1 MSITAAALH
10 RALTPVLAPH
20 GVDLED
26 VELRRVGRTTQVIVV
41 IDRDGGVDLDT
52 IAAVSRNVAAEL
64 EGRPE
69 WVSADYTLEVTSP
82 GVDRPLMTPR
92 RWRRNIGRL
101 VEVETADSRL
111 TGRIVAVDDDWVEID
126 ARGKLHRLGLDRVVR
141 ALVQVE
147 FARTDTEQA

>member
-1 MSITAAALH
+1 MPITAAALH
-10 RALTPVLAPH
+10 RALPPLLAPN

-26 VELRRVGRTTQVIVV
+26 VELRRVGRTTHVIVV

-64 EGRPE
+64 EGSRD
-69 WVSADYTLEVTSP
+69 WATADYTLEVTSP
-82 GVDRPLMTPR
+82 GVDRPLTTAR

-101 VEVETADSRL
+101 VDVETTDSHL
-111 TGRIVAVDDDWVEID
+111 TGRIVAVDDDCAEIEVN
-126 ARGKLHRLGLDRVVR
+126 GKLHRLGLDCVVR